1 MKSTNIQKIPL
12 KLFKIII
19 HLFITCLSD
28 VPVQVKQEESH
39 FKQSLLLLLLS
50 FPWEQS
56 EMQVFNYDEN
66 DKPS

>member
-50 FPWEQS
+50 FP
-56 EMQVFNYDEN
+56 
-66 DKPS
+66 